1 MSTSGVKMRSV
12 WSSQELVRLRPDEIV
27 PMRPHRRRPWPLD
40 ARPWHGPSW
49 ESLQVRSGARHMV
62 GGASDLP
69 GAGAYQ
75 AALQQARG
83 HAIVNR
89 RLTMTKHNAVLES
102 EPAIDPAACCPP
114 EDTQTD
120 EVLKAPVEGS
130 AADEELAV
138 FAKAI
143 AHPTRVRILRMLAK
157 KEARMCSHI
166 VDELP
171 LAQSTVSE
179 HLRIL
184 RSAGLVQANENGPR
198 VSYCIV
204 PSALNRLKALLEAV

>member
-1 MSTSGVKMRSV
+1 MTLKTIPNTSACDS
-12 WSSQELVRLRPDEIV
+12 DETI
-27 PMRPHRRRPWPLD
+27 
-40 ARPWHGPSW
+40 
-49 ESLQVRSGARHMV
+49 
-62 GGASDLP
+62 
-69 GAGAYQ
+69 
-75 AALQQARG
+75 
-83 HAIVNR
+83 
-89 RLTMTKHNAVLES
+89 
-102 EPAIDPAACCPP
+102 CCPP
-114 EDTQTD
+114 EGQTAD
-120 EVLKAPVEGS
+120 RLAAPVEGP
-130 AADEELAV
+130 AADEELAA

-143 AHPTRVRILRMLAK
+143 AHPTRVRILRMLAR

-204 PSALNRLKALLEAV
+204 PSALKRLKALLAAV

>member
-1 MSTSGVKMRSV
+1 MTTKADPEV
-12 WSSQELVRLRPDEIV
+12 L
-27 PMRPHRRRPWPLD
+27 
-40 ARPWHGPSW
+40 PS
-49 ESLQVRSGARHMV
+49 
-62 GGASDLP
+62 
-69 GAGAYQ
+69 
-75 AALQQARG
+75 
-83 HAIVNR
+83 
-89 RLTMTKHNAVLES
+89 ES
-102 EPAIDPAACCPP
+102 EPAACCPP
-114 EDTQTD
+114 EGQTV
-120 EVLKAPVEGS
+120 ELHPAPVEGP
-130 AADEELAV
+130 AADDELAA

-204 PSALNRLKALLEAV
+204 PSALKRLKALLAAV

>member
-1 MSTSGVKMRSV
+1 MSK
-12 WSSQELVRLRPDEIV
+12 PN
-27 PMRPHRRRPWPLD
+27 P
-40 ARPWHGPSW
+40 
-49 ESLQVRSGARHMV
+49 
-62 GGASDLP
+62 
-69 GAGAYQ
+69 
-75 AALQQARG
+75 
-83 HAIVNR
+83 
-89 RLTMTKHNAVLES
+89 VLES
-102 EPAIDPAACCPP
+102 EPAVDPAACCPP
-114 EDTQTD
+114 EDAQAA
-120 EVLKAPVEGS
+120 ELLKAPLEGP
-130 AADEELAV
+130 AADEKLAM

-143 AHPTRVRILRMLAK
+143 AHPMRVRILRMLAK

-204 PSALNRLKALLEAV
+204 PSALKRLKALLEAV

>member
-1 MSTSGVKMRSV
+1 MTTKTF
-12 WSSQELVRLRPDEIV
+12 PDA
-27 PMRPHRRRPWPLD
+27 P
-40 ARPWHGPSW
+40 
-49 ESLQVRSGARHMV
+49 
-62 GGASDLP
+62 AS
-69 GAGAYQ
+69 
-75 AALQQARG
+75 
-83 HAIVNR
+83 
-89 RLTMTKHNAVLES
+89 ES
-102 EPAIDPAACCPP
+102 EPAVCCPP
-114 EDTQTD
+114 EGPT
-120 EVLKAPVEGS
+120 VELLTGS
-130 AADEELAV
+130 IEGPAADDELAA

-204 PSALNRLKALLEAV
+204 PSALTRLKALLAAM

>member
-1 MSTSGVKMRSV
+1 MS
-12 WSSQELVRLRPDEIV
+12 L
-27 PMRPHRRRPWPLD
+27 
-40 ARPWHGPSW
+40 A
-49 ESLQVRSGARHMV
+49 
-62 GGASDLP
+62 
-69 GAGAYQ
+69 
-75 AALQQARG
+75 
-83 HAIVNR
+83 
-89 RLTMTKHNAVLES
+89 S
-102 EPAIDPAACCPP
+102 EPIEDATCCPP
-114 EDTQTD
+114 D
-120 EVLKAPVEGS
+120 ESMAGEPVTAPVEDP
-130 AADEELAV
+130 AADEELAA

-184 RSAGLVQANENGPR
+184 RSAGLVRANENGAR

-204 PSALNRLKALLEAV
+204 PAALKRLKALLDAV